1 MKNNLYNKEY
11 ISIGFVNKCISGS
24 KTKIMNSFLLWSE
37 KQVIYSLNYKDN
49 EERLPQKIEEWSF
62 FLNIYK
68 IILLAKLR
76 KLKRYWVLSCN

>member
-24 KTKIMNSFLLWSE
+24 KTKIMNSFLLWYE

-49 EERLPQKIEEWSF
+49 EERLPQKIEEWSL
-62 FLNIYK
+62 FLKHIQNSIISK
-68 IILLAKLR
+68 IKKIKKILGF
-76 KLKRYWVLSCN
+76 VT

>member
-49 EERLPQKIEEWSF
+49 EERLPQKIEEWSL
-62 FLNIYK
+62 FLKHIQNNIISK
-68 IILLAKLR
+68 IKKIKKILGF
-76 KLKRYWVLSCN
+76 VT